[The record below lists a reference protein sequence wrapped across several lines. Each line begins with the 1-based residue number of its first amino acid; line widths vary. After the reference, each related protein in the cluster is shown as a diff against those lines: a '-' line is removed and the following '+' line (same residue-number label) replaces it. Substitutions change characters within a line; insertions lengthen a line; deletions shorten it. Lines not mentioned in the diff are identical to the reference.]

1 MTKHITIILAFLMTI
16 CTSVALSETSYVL
29 NTFYINQTNLS
40 HYEKKRYSSTSI
52 STNVGYLY
60 KNIESCRSA
69 LKDSFLENTTD
80 PEKDVASNRISDD
93 DAPGYT
99 LTWRN
104 GDLFFFYECTVV
116 GHVNE

>member
-1 MTKHITIILAFLMTI
+1 MKHLTIILALFFTI
-16 CTSVALSETSYVL
+16 FASVGLAETSYVL
-29 NTFYINQTNLS
+29 NTFYVNQSDLS
-40 HYEKKRYSSTSI
+40 NYEKKLYSSTSI